1 MSIPLLILCAAIG
14 YALGCFSTGLLL
26 SKRRKVDIRELGSK
40 SSGATNMA
48 RVLGPKLGLLTF
60 FGDLCKA
67 ALAAALGH
75 AIRGID
81 GALISGLF
89 VVIGHNWPATYRFK
103 GGKGVACSIGVML
116 VLMPLETLIAGVFA
130 ILAIALTKYV
140 SLGSLVFL
148 LVNAIIIPFTRGLW
162 PVGLWAVLL
171 FLIAAY
177 RHRANIGRLVRG
189 EENKLSLKKQA

>member
-26 SKRRKVDIRELGSK
+26 SKRRQVDIRELGSK
-40 SSGATNMA
+40 SSGATNMT
-48 RVLGPKLGLLTF
+48 RVMGPKLGLLTF
-60 FGDLCKA
+60 LGDFGKA

-75 AIRGID
+75 AIKGID
-81 GALISGLF
+81 GALLAGLF

-103 GGKGVACSIGVML
+103 GGKGVACSIGIML

-148 LVNAIIIPFTRGLW
+148 LAAAIITPFTRGLW
-162 PVGLWAVLL
+162 PVGSWAILL
-171 FLIAAY
+171 FVIAAY
-177 RHRANIGRLVRG
+177 RHRANIGRLMRG
-189 EENKLSLKKQA
+189 EENKFSFKKKV

>member
-26 SKRRKVDIRELGSK
+26 SKRQKVDIRELGSK

-48 RVLGPKLGLLTF
+48 RILGPKLGLLTF

-67 ALAAALGH
+67 ALAAALGY
-75 AIRGID
+75 AIRGMD

-148 LVNAIIIPFTRGLW
+148 LVNAIIIPFTKSLW

-189 EENKLSLKKQA
+189 EENKFSLKKQA